1 MLYDQPAALRMKPK
15 EPRIDTNKMIDVIR
29 KIQRGSRAVN
39 VSFNDINK

>member
-1 MLYDQPAALRMKPK
+1 MPAAMRSK
-15 EPRIDTNKMIDVIR
+15 EPRIGTDKMIDVIL